1 MSASSGW
8 DNPRPTSEPTRT
20 PQDTGSE
27 PFGYNLGDTRF
38 QQPPAPLMQ
47 PYGYAV
53 APLPTGQATAGFVLS
68 LVGFLTGWVLPVVTV
83 PVMVVGLVLS
93 AVALKRCREGFAG
106 GRGLAIAG
114 LVLGILGLVLEV
126 VMVVFLLAFF
136 AWGR

>member
-8 DNPRPTSEPTRT
+8 DYPPPTPEPART
-20 PQDTGSE
+20 PLDNGSE
-27 PFGYNLGDTRF
+27 PVGYNLEDTRF
-38 QQPPAPLMQ
+38 QQPPMH
-47 PYGYAV
+47 PYGYPV

-93 AVALKRCREGFAG
+93 AVALKRCREGLAG
-106 GRGLAIAG
+106 SRGLAIAG
-114 LVLGILGLVLEV
+114 LVLGILGLVLEA
-126 VMVVFLLAFF
+126 VMVVFILALW